1 MTNALALA
9 NVESLLRVAKTAAL
23 EASYSLAEI
32 RYADPKLGNT
42 SELTAAQ
49 KSIASLAQSI
59 DDVTTFLT
67 IFRSK
72 SVKTP

>member
-1 MTNALALA
+1 MNKQVIS

-32 RYADPKLGNT
+32 RYSDPTLGNT

-49 KSIASLAQSI
+49 TSIASLAHSI
-59 DDVTTFLT
+59 EDVTTFLAL
-67 IFRSK
+67 FRSRGDA
-72 SVKTP
+72 TP